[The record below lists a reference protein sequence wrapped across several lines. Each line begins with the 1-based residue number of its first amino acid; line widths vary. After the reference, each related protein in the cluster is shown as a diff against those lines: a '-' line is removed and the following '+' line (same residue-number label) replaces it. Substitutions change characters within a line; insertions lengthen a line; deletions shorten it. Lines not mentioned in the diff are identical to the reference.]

1 MIGLLKDI
9 LATRPKNVR
18 LLGMDLG
25 SKTIGLALSDS
36 AQGIATPFKTIQRTK
51 FTKDIEE
58 LRPIIKDYEIGGYV
72 LGFPLNMDGSEGPR
86 CDSVRSFAQEMENY
100 PQIFGIKPWIALWDE
115 RLSTATVEDFLV
127 DVVDMS
133 RTKRKQVIDKLA
145 AQLILKSALD
155 FAGMT

>member
-72 LGFPLNMDGSEGPR
+72 LRQRLAGQKRFPLVLMLEPLFR
-86 CDSVRSFAQEMENY
+86 
-100 PQIFGIKPWIALWDE
+100 
-115 RLSTATVEDFLV
+115 
-127 DVVDMS
+127 
-133 RTKRKQVIDKLA
+133 
-145 AQLILKSALD
+145 
-155 FAGMT
+155 